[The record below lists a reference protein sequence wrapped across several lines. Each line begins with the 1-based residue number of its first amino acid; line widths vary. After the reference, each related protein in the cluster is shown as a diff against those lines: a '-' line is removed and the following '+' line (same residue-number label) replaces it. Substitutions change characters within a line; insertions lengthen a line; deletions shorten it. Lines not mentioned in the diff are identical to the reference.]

1 MENGNEEVSEDKSM
15 NEDVTARYGA
25 QKVLVFPP

>member
-1 MENGNEEVSEDKSM
+1 MENEEVSEEDKSM